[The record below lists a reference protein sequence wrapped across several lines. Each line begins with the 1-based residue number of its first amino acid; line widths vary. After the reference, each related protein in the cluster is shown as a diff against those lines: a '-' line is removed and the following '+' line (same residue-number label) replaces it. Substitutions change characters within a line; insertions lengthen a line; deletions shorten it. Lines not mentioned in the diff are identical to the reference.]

1 MGTNGLIPADAALIF
16 QKNVAFEEE
25 LLIMKYIN
33 DYQKMKKKMIITY
46 KIIYVI
52 YVGSKKVITP
62 N

>member
-1 MGTNGLIPADAALIF
+1 MGTNGLIPAVALIF

>member
-1 MGTNGLIPADAALIF
+1 MGMNGLIPADVALIF

>member
-1 MGTNGLIPADAALIF
+1 MGTNGLIPADVALIF

-33 DYQKMKKKMIITY
+33 DYQKMKKKIIITY

-52 YVGSKKVITP
+52 YVSSKKVITP

>member
-1 MGTNGLIPADAALIF
+1 MGTNGLIPADVALIF

-33 DYQKMKKKMIITY
+33 YQKMKKKMIITY

>member
-1 MGTNGLIPADAALIF
+1 MGTNGLIPADVALIF